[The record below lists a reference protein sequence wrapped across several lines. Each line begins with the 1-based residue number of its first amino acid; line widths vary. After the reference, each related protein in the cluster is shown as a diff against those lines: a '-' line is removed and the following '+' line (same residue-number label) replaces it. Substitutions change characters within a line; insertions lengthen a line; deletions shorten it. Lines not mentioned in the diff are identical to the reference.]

1 MNIPKVIA
9 DLKQYKAQLERA
21 IATLDRLARKRG
33 EKRGRPPKG
42 MAEAGKPRTRR
53 FSPATRARM
62 AAAQR
67 KRWAA
72 QRKSKGSK

>member
-9 DLKQYKAQLERA
+9 DLQQYKAQLERA
-21 IATLDRLARKRG
+21 IAALERLARKRG

-42 MAEAGKPRTRR
+42 MAEVGKPRTRK
-53 FSPATRARM
+53 FSAATRARM

-72 QRKSKGSK
+72 LRKSKGSK

>member
-9 DLKQYKAQLERA
+9 DLQQYKAQLDRA

-42 MAEAGKPRTRR
+42 MAEVGKPRTRK
-53 FSPATRARM
+53 FSAATRARM

-67 KRWAA
+67 RRWAT

>member
-9 DLKQYKAQLERA
+9 DLQQYKAQLERA
-21 IATLDRLARKRG
+21 IATLERLARKRG

-42 MAEAGKPRTRR
+42 MAEGGKPRTRK
-53 FSPATRARM
+53 FSAATRARM

-72 QRKSKGSK
+72 LRKSKGSK